1 MAEFSN
7 EHVRTAAESIT
18 RLKEMRDSYT
28 ASIAEIDKLL
38 GINAALDSDKLMA
51 LYGRYKPLLIKAGLV
66 GAGAGGLEIIPRILG
81 FFKGIVL

>member
-7 EHVRTAAESIT
+7 EHVRNAAESIS
-18 RLKEMRDSYT
+18 RLKEMRESYN

-51 LYGRYKPLLIKAGLV
+51 LYARFKPLLIKAGLV
-66 GAGAGGLEIIPRILG
+66 GAGATGLEIIPRIFG